1 LAAGKV
7 DLAIS
12 YEPELLL
19 ARDKGQR
26 LVAVGAIVQRPLTSI
41 IAVGSKHIRTA
52 ADLKGKRVGTAGI
65 PYQDAFLKAILA
77 KANVPESS
85 VKTTAVGFKLV
96 PAMISGRVDATL
108 GGYWNVEKIQLEQLH
123 RKPTAIPV
131 DQAGVPTYDELVIVA
146 RQAELADRGA
156 LVRRFVQALARG
168 YESARADVPA
178 GVDALVQAGAT
189 PRKLTDAT
197 VRASLP
203 AFFPA
208 ASKPWGWMEPASW
221 HAFGQWML
229 QHKLLQ
235 HDPHAESALTN
246 EFLAGQG
253 G

>member
-1 LAAGKV
+1 
-7 DLAIS
+7 
-12 YEPELLL
+12 
-19 ARDKGQR
+19 
-26 LVAVGAIVQRPLTSI
+26 VAVGAISQRPLTSI
-41 IAVGSKHIRTA
+41 IAIGSKHIRTP

-65 PYQDAFLKAILA
+65 PYQDEFLKAILA
-77 KANVPESS
+77 QAHVPESS
-85 VKTTAVGFKLV
+85 VKTTALGFKLV
-96 PAMISGRVDATL
+96 PAMVSGRVDATL
-108 GGYWNVEKIQLEQLH
+108 GGYWNVEGIQLQQLH
-123 RKPTAIPV
+123 KKPSIIHV
-131 DQAGVPTYDELVIVA
+131 ERAGVPTYDELVVVA
-146 RQAELADRGA
+146 RQSELANRGA

-178 GVDALVQAGAT
+178 AVDALAQAAGAT

-208 ASKPWGWMEPASW
+208 GSKPFGWMEPAQW

-235 HDPHAESALTN
+235 HDPHGESALTN